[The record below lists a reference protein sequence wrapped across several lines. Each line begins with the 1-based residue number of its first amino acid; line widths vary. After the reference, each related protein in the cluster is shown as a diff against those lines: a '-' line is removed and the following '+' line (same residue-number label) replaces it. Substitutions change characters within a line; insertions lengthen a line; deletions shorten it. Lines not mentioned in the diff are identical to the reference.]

1 MKNYIMFFVLILVI
15 VFSNYEISYSQKIET
30 GNFYFLTGTVEDR
43 EVILYLN
50 IIGTNIFGYYN
61 NVAGSF
67 ELKGFVNS
75 DGKIN
80 IWNYHL
86 NGNLSDNGVF
96 TGKIGTNKI
105 NLSLA
110 DTPVNSA
117 KISAERVR
125 LSGQIGRGDN
135 FKYKNIKYD
144 FNNSKLNYI
153 VNNSNNREDL
163 KICYLDDKIL
173 ILYSEADG
181 FSASLNDDGFAP
193 MGYKYDF
200 SRYMKKDGNTN
211 YRDKNSGY
219 PYYFVYSLDTYEEID
234 ISDFID
240 FSAYNSLVS
249 KIETIDSSDEEFSK
263 FFSYSK
269 PYTFSV
275 QPNGNIIIG
284 FYSDISLILQMSA
297 NAEYSEAENLENLY
311 ELINEGW
318 EFYFSVKREVKRDN
332 DEIEMLKLILKKG
345 SPLDYLF
352 N

>member
-1 MKNYIMFFVLILVI
+1 M
-15 VFSNYEISYSQKIET
+15 
-30 GNFYFLTGTVEDR
+30 
-43 EVILYLN
+43 
-50 IIGTNIFGYYN
+50 
-61 NVAGSF
+61 
-67 ELKGFVNS
+67 
-75 DGKIN
+75 
-80 IWNYHL
+80 
-86 NGNLSDNGVF
+86 
-96 TGKIGTNKI
+96 
-105 NLSLA
+105 
-110 DTPVNSA
+110 
-117 KISAERVR
+117 
-125 LSGQIGRGDN
+125 
-135 FKYKNIKYD
+135 
-144 FNNSKLNYI
+144 
-153 VNNSNNREDL
+153 

-249 KIETIDSSDEEFSK
+249 KIETLDSSDEEFSK

-318 EFYFSVKREVKRDN
+318 EFYFSVKMEVKRDN

>member
-1 MKNYIMFFVLILVI
+1 MKKYIMFFVLILI
-15 VFSNYEISYSQKIET
+15 MVFSSYEVSYSQKIET

-67 ELKGFVNS
+67 ELKGFVDS

-80 IWNYHL
+80 AYNSQL
-86 NGNLSDNGVF
+86 KGNLSDRGVF
-96 TGKIGTNKI
+96 TGNIGTNKI

-110 DTPVNSA
+110 DTPINSA

-135 FKYKNIKYD
+135 FEYKNIKYD

-163 KICYLDDKIL
+163 KICYLDDKII

-181 FSASLNDDGFAP
+181 FSASLNDNGFAP

-219 PYYFVYSLDTYEEID
+219 PYYFVYSLDTYEEIY

-249 KIETIDSSDEEFSK
+249 KMADSDDEESK
-263 FFSYSK
+263 FFRYSK
-269 PYTFSV
+269 PYTFCV
-275 QPNGNIIIG
+275 KPNGNIIIG
-284 FYSDISLILQMSA
+284 FDTPPTAFES
-297 NAEYSEAENLENLY
+297 SENENFN

-318 EFYFSVKREVKRDN
+318 KFYFRVKMELKRYN
-332 DEIEMLKLILKKG
+332 DEIEMFKLIFKKG
-345 SPLDYLF
+345 SPLDYLI

>member
-1 MKNYIMFFVLILVI
+1 MKNYIMFFVSVLVM
-15 VFSNYEISYSQKIET
+15 VFSSYEISYSQKIET
-30 GNFYFLTGTVEDR
+30 GNFYFLTGTVGDR

-61 NVAGSF
+61 NVEGSF
-67 ELKGFVNS
+67 EMKGFVDS

-80 IWNYHL
+80 IWNSHL
-86 NGNLSDNGVF
+86 NGNLSDSGVF
-96 TGKIGTNKI
+96 TGNIGTNKI

-110 DTPVNSA
+110 DTSINSA

-125 LSGQIGRGDN
+125 LSGQLGRGDN

-163 KICYLDDKIL
+163 KICYLDDKIV

-181 FSASLNDDGFAP
+181 FSASLNDNGFAP
-193 MGYKYDF
+193 MGYGYDF

-219 PYYFVYSLDTYEEID
+219 PYYFVYSLDTYEEIY

-240 FSAYNSLVS
+240 FSAYNSLIS
-249 KIETIDSSDEEFSK
+249 KMTAMAASDSDEEFSK

-284 FYSDISLILQMSA
+284 FYSDISLA
-297 NAEYSEAENLENLY
+297 NSEFYETEDLENLS

-318 EFYFSVKREVKRDN
+318 KFYFSFKSEVKRDN
-332 DEIEMLKLILKKG
+332 DGIEMLKLILKKG
-345 SPLDYLF
+345 SPLEYLI